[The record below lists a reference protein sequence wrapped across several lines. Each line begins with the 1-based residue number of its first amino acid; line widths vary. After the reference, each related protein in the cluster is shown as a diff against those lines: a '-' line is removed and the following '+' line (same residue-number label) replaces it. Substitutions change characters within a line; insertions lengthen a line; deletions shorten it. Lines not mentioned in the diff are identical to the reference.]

1 MPVEVIEKSK
11 GRRVRETEKPKGE
24 KTLKYFMLADVS
36 VIFNKE
42 KNNLVK
48 APGFGRKQFNTV

>member
-1 MPVEVIEKSK
+1 MPVEIIEKST
-11 GRRVRETEKPKGE
+11 GGMVRETEDPKEG
-24 KTLKYFMLADVS
+24 KTLKHFMLADVS

-48 APGFGRKQFNTV
+48 ASGFGRKQFNTV